1 MSAAPLPNHVNIRKA
16 VTRSASYCGWLGSEQ
31 LPQFAQLLDPAESR
45 VNVSVEFGS
54 DEEGQQLAVV
64 EMHATVVLE
73 CQRCLQPVHCELK
86 ANSRL
91 GLVQGD
97 EQAQQ
102 LPAGLE
108 PLIAVDEVDLWEL
121 AGEELALALPVVAYH
136 PEGDCEPPKSDRADR
151 SNNEERGST
160 EQEPENPFSVLS
172 TLLDSVD
179 TKEK

>member
-1 MSAAPLPNHVNIRKA
+1 MSAAPLPNRVNIRKA
-16 VTRSASYCGWLGSEQ
+16 VTRCAKYSGCLGSEQ
-31 LPQFAQLLDPAESR
+31 LPRFAALLDPAR
-45 VNVSVEFGS
+45 PLVDVSVEFGS
-54 DEEGQQLAVV
+54 SEEGQQFAAV
-64 EMHATVVLE
+64 EMSARVVLE

-86 ANSRL
+86 AVSRL
-91 GLVQGD
+91 GLVPGD

-136 PEGDCEPPKSDRADR
+136 PEGECEPPKSDRVER
-151 SNNEERGST
+151 SDNEERGST
-160 EQEPENPFSVLS
+160 EQESENPFSVLS
-172 TLLDSVD
+172 ALLDSAD